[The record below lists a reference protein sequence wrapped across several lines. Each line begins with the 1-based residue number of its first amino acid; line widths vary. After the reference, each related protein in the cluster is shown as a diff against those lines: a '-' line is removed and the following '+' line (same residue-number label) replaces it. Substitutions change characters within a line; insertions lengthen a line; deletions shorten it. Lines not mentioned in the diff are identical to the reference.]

1 MYIKNQQFKDEDTLY
16 EVLFDFEIGDATPYM
31 QAIVDMVTKSI
42 EDTPE
47 ITEHLNSMQDEE
59 ERMELYDDIKR
70 ERVVQVLQNNFTSFQ
85 VKSAGFYGKTATEDV
100 LLYTIDLY

>member
-16 EVLFDFEIGDATPYM
+16 EVLFDFEIGEASPYM
-31 QAIVDMVTKSI
+31 QAIVDMVVKSVD
-42 EDTPE
+42 ETQE
-47 ITEHLNSMQDEE
+47 ITDHLSNMQDEE

-70 ERVVQVLQNNFTSFQ
+70 ERIVKVLQNNFTSFM
-85 VKSAGFYGKTATEDV
+85 VKSAGFYGKTDTDEV